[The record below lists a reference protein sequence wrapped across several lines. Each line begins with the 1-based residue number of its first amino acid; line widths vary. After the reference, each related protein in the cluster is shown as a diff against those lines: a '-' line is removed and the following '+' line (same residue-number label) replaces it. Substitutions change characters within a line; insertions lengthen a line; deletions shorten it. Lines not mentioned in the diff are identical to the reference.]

1 MAAVATDP
9 TIRRQVISAARGV
22 LGADEAA
29 PVAAIA
35 TAAGVSR
42 ATFYR
47 HFGSRAALLETIAI
61 EPRPNARARI
71 LLAAPELLVRS
82 SLADLSMD
90 ELARAAGVS
99 RGTLYRLFP
108 GKPALLT
115 ALIET
120 YSPFDAIRTILAAHE
135 EDPPHVVLP
144 LIARAVIGTAI
155 SRIGLM
161 RAILL
166 EASSGSATSITG
178 IQPVYERSISTLARY
193 FARQMA
199 AGTVRPMP
207 AILALQTFIGPIFF
221 HVITRPLVEEVGDL
235 RIEPLEAVDELTR
248 AILDGL
254 LVREAARP

>member
-1 MAAVATDP
+1 MAAVTTDP

-22 LGADEAA
+22 LGTDETA

-47 HFGSRAALLETIAI
+47 HFGSRAALLQTIAV
-61 EPRPNARARI
+61 EPRPNARTRI
-71 LLAAPELLVRS
+71 LVAAPELLVRS

-120 YSPFDAIRTILAAHE
+120 YSPFEAIRAILATHAT
-135 EDPPHVVLP
+135 DPPDRVLP
-144 LIARAVIGTAI
+144 LIAEAVIGTAI
-155 SRIGLM
+155 PRIGLM

-166 EASSGSATSITG
+166 ELSSGSATSISG
-178 IQPVYERSISTLARY
+178 IRPVYDSSISALAAY

-199 AGTVRPMP
+199 AGTIRPMP
-207 AILALQTFIGPIFF
+207 PVLALQTFIGPIFF

-235 RIEPLEAVDELTR
+235 RLEPGAAVEQLTR
-248 AILDGL
+248 TVLDGL
-254 LVREAARP
+254 LVRDR